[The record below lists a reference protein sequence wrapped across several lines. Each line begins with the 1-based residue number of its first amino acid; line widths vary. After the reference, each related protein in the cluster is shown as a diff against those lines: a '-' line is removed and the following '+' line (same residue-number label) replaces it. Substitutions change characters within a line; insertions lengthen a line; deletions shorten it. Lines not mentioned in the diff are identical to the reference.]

1 MKKEGGFKMAIG
13 QERVITEIEKHARQ
27 ARSGDSAK
35 MRESVAAIRALCDLL
50 LESDEQQPASPAPRA
65 VPLAASPSPQP
76 VLSEKKLEEDG
87 ANGDSLFE
95 F

>member
-1 MKKEGGFKMAIG
+1 MAVG
-13 QERVITEIEKHARQ
+13 HERVITEIEKHARQ
-27 ARSGDSAK
+27 ARTGNAAK

-50 LESDEQQPASPAPRA
+50 LEEEQQPSSPSPAPAPRAIPLSASPAP
-65 VPLAASPSPQP
+65 QP
-76 VLSEKKLEEDG
+76 VLTEKKLVEEG

>member
-1 MKKEGGFKMAIG
+1 MTVGH
-13 QERVITEIEKHARQ
+13 ERVIAEIEKHARQ
-27 ARSGDSAK
+27 ARAGDDAK
-35 MRESVAAIRALCDLL
+35 MRESLAAIRALCDLL
-50 LESDEQQPASPAPRA
+50 LEGEQQPATTAPRA
-65 VPLAASPSPQP
+65 IPLTASPAPQP

>member
-1 MKKEGGFKMAIG
+1 MTVGH
-13 QERVITEIEKHARQ
+13 ERVIAEIEKHAHQ
-27 ARSGDSAK
+27 ARTADAAK
-35 MRESVAAIRALCDLL
+35 MRESLAAIRALCDLL
-50 LESDEQQPASPAPRA
+50 LDGEQSAAAPAPRTIPLSASPA
-65 VPLAASPSPQP
+65 PQP

>member
-1 MKKEGGFKMAIG
+1 MAIG
-13 QERVITEIEKHARQ
+13 HERVITEIEKHARQ
-27 ARSGDSAK
+27 ARSGDAAK

-50 LESDEQQPASPAPRA
+50 LEADHQLAAPTPRA
-65 VPLAASPSPQP
+65 VPMSASPAAQP
-76 VLSEKKLEEDG
+76 VLSEKKLVEEG

>member
-1 MKKEGGFKMAIG
+1 MTVGH
-13 QERVITEIEKHARQ
+13 ERVIAEIEKHARV
-27 ARSGDSAK
+27 ARAGDSAK
-35 MRESVAAIRALCDLL
+35 MRESLAAIRALCDLV
-50 LESDEQQPASPAPRA
+50 LEGEPQSDARAPRAIPLSASPAPK
-65 VPLAASPSPQP
+65 P

>member
-1 MKKEGGFKMAIG
+1 MTVGH
-13 QERVITEIEKHARQ
+13 ERVIAEIEKHARQ

-35 MRESVAAIRALCDLL
+35 MRESVAVIRALCDLL
-50 LESDEQQPASPAPRA
+50 LESDGEQPAAPAPRAIPLSASPAP
-65 VPLAASPSPQP
+65 QP
-76 VLSEKKLEEDG
+76 VFSEEKLEEDG

>member
-1 MKKEGGFKMAIG
+1 MTVGH
-13 QERVITEIEKHARQ
+13 ERVIAEIEKHARQ
-27 ARSGDSAK
+27 ARMGDSAK
-35 MRESVAAIRALCDLL
+35 MRESLAAIRALCDLV
-50 LESDEQQPASPAPRA
+50 LEGEQQPGARAPRAIPLSASPA
-65 VPLAASPSPQP
+65 PQP